1 MRTSGI
7 RSLLRILLAASIL
20 QMTSSK
26 PFQSVWLSSGIT
38 AREKVS
44 ISRSRD
50 WEEIMPLAIDLQSL
64 YVAQMES
71 GRFYVDRTEFPCTS
85 GPHRAL

>member
-50 WEEIMPLAIDLQSL
+50 WEESMTFAIDFQPL
-64 YVAQMES
+64 YVAQMEG
-71 GRFYVDRTEFPCTS
+71 GRFHACRQN
-85 GPHRAL
+85 